1 MVGIVDINNGAITYL
16 NSGLMPTSGAS
27 TYLTPANILVYSKPK
42 QAAMQ
47 LNIAGLAGS
56 YDSNVSFTVAPS
68 GSFNGN
74 GYSSALIV
82 MSSWQFF
89 DSTTA
94 LHNTSLNSA
103 DPQFANVEQ
112 TPLFIKISS
121 SSFLTYIPFK
131 TTGVYS
137 RRNSRISL

>member
-1 MVGIVDINNGAITYL
+1 MVGIVDVNNGAITYL
-16 NSGLMPTSGAS
+16 NSGLMPTVGAP

-68 GSFNGN
+68 ASFNGN
-74 GYSSALIV
+74 GYSTALIV

-89 DSTTA
+89 DPTTA

-112 TPLFIKISS
+112 TPLFIKIS
-121 SSFLTYIPFK
+121 
-131 TTGVYS
+131 
-137 RRNSRISL
+137 